1 MDILV
6 IVPAYNEGQNIET
19 VINDVKK
26 EAPQAE
32 IMVINDGS
40 SDQTGFIAEATQKAT
55 VINLP
60 YNLGIGGA
68 VQAGFK
74 YAKRNGFQTVVRVDG
89 DGQHPAQGIAMVLEP
104 ILNGEADMVIG
115 SRFLYS
121 SGEKPR
127 SVLARRI
134 GQKIIG
140 FVLTIISGQKIT
152 DASSGFR
159 AYNEEVINLLNKYY
173 PADYPEPEEI
183 IFLKKN
189 NFRIKEVGVPMKI
202 RTKGSSSITSVRS
215 IYYALKVALSLFIG
229 ILRNPI
235 IKK

>member
-127 SVLARRI
+127 SVLARS
-134 GQKIIG
+134 
-140 FVLTIISGQKIT
+140 SGQKIT